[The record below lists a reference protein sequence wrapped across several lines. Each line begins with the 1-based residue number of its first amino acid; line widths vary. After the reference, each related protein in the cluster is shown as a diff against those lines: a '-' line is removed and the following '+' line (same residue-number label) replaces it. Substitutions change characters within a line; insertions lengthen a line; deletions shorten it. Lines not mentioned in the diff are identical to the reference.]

1 MTDTRSIGS
10 DQRCFLCSPDP
21 ALVYASDGSGIALC
35 GLGPLV
41 TGYSLVATRKHVRS
55 AADAMLGEAPDFLSF
70 AVGIRRK
77 LSARFGSCLMTE
89 HGRVHTCIDVSGTT
103 DPHCYHAHFLL
114 FPAAPRIEDQALE
127 HFAKAEEAPTL
138 IDAMRFAAQHEE
150 YFFFS
155 PSPDRFLVLTRP
167 GKLVRQFARFLVAD
181 ALDASDLANW
191 RRFPS
196 FDEAANQAAELKLLT
211 LPKGEN

>member
-1 MTDTRSIGS
+1 MTDTRLTGS
-10 DQRCFLCSPDP
+10 NEHCFLCAPET
-21 ALVYASDGSGIALC
+21 ALVYELNGTGIALC

-41 TGYSLVATRKHVRS
+41 AGYSLVATRSHIRS
-55 AADAMLGEAPDFLSF
+55 VADAMLGEAPDFLSF

-77 LSARFGSCLMTE
+77 LSERFGSCLMTE
-89 HGRVHTCIDVSGTT
+89 HGRVPVCVDISGTT

-114 FPAAPRIEDQALE
+114 FPAAPPIEDRARG
-127 HFAKAEEAPTL
+127 HFAKAEEAHAL
-138 IDAMRFAAQHEE
+138 SDAMQLAAQHEE
-150 YFFFS
+150 YFLFS
-155 PSPDRFLVLTRP
+155 PSTDRFLVLTRP

-181 ALDASDLANW
+181 ALGASDLANW

-196 FDEAANQAAELKLLT
+196 FDEAANQAAELKMLT

>member
-1 MTDTRSIGS
+1 MSAASCDE
-10 DQRCFLCSPDP
+10 RCFLCSPDP

-41 TGYSLVATRKHVRS
+41 AGYSLVATRKHVRS
-55 AADAMLGEAPDFLSF
+55 AADARLGDAPDFLSF
-70 AVGIRRK
+70 ALGIRRK

-89 HGRVHTCIDVSGTT
+89 HGRVPACIDVSGAT

-114 FPAAPRIEDQALE
+114 FPTAPPVEDQALQ

-138 IDAMRFAAQHEE
+138 DDAMRFAAQHQE
-150 YFFFS
+150 YFFLS
-155 PSPDRFLVLTRP
+155 PSADRFLVLTRP
-167 GKLVRQFARFLVAD
+167 GKLVRQFARFLAAD
-181 ALDASDLANW
+181 ALGAGDLANW

-196 FDEAANQAAELKLLT
+196 FDEAANQAVELKRLAISED
-211 LPKGEN
+211 EN